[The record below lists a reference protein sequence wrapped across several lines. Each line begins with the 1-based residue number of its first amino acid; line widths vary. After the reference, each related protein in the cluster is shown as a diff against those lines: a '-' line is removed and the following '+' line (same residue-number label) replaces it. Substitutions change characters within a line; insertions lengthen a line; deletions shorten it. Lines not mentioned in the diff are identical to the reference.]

1 MKKILALSLG
11 LLSLALQAQPKV
23 TLEGDD
29 WVWYAPETP
38 ELTFTVKDSLLNP
51 LDTNITVRI
60 TTDTGL
66 PVCVISQSVS
76 IAKGDS
82 ARLCINPCIATPG
95 FYHIFVEAGG
105 QNIVDNAYEQW
116 GGQGHKSFY
125 TIGFEPENIVSLPDA
140 QPDFQAF
147 WDKARA
153 ELAAVPLQPQ
163 VKEIKEKS
171 SPRKKVYSA
180 KVLSIDNDTVQ
191 VFYTVPVTRDKN
203 ARFPLHVLF
212 LGYSSDIWDLDV
224 EGQEYI
230 EAIVSVRGQG
240 QNKPN
245 NRYGDWVQYGLQSP
259 DTYYYRGAYLDC
271 VRGIDY
277 LCTLP
282 QADTRN
288 IFVEGG
294 SQGGACSM
302 AVAALDHRITA
313 AAVYITF
320 MSDFP
325 DYFQIVRWPAEPIEA
340 KQHAL
345 GMSNAEMLRVMSYF
359 DIKNLARW
367 IECPVYMAIGLQDPT
382 CPPHTN
388 FSGYNL
394 VRTPKQYRIFRDY
407 GHHVNYDIW
416 NPTMWE
422 WFARWRK

>member
-1 MKKILALSLG
+1 MKKFLALSLG

-66 PVCVISQSVS
+66 PVCVITQSVS

-212 LGYSSDIWDLDV
+212 L
-224 EGQEYI
+224 
-230 EAIVSVRGQG
+230 
-240 QNKPN
+240 
-245 NRYGDWVQYGLQSP
+245 
-259 DTYYYRGAYLDC
+259 
-271 VRGIDY
+271 
-277 LCTLP
+277 
-282 QADTRN
+282 
-288 IFVEGG
+288 
-294 SQGGACSM
+294 
-302 AVAALDHRITA
+302 
-313 AAVYITF
+313 
-320 MSDFP
+320 
-325 DYFQIVRWPAEPIEA
+325 
-340 KQHAL
+340 
-345 GMSNAEMLRVMSYF
+345 
-359 DIKNLARW
+359 
-367 IECPVYMAIGLQDPT
+367 
-382 CPPHTN
+382 
-388 FSGYNL
+388 
-394 VRTPKQYRIFRDY
+394 
-407 GHHVNYDIW
+407 
-416 NPTMWE
+416 
-422 WFARWRK
+422 

>member
-1 MKKILALSLG
+1 M
-11 LLSLALQAQPKV
+11 
-23 TLEGDD
+23 
-29 WVWYAPETP
+29 
-38 ELTFTVKDSLLNP
+38 EL
-51 LDTNITVRI
+51 
-60 TTDTGL
+60 
-66 PVCVISQSVS
+66 
-76 IAKGDS
+76 
-82 ARLCINPCIATPG
+82 
-95 FYHIFVEAGG
+95 
-105 QNIVDNAYEQW
+105 
-116 GGQGHKSFY
+116 
-125 TIGFEPENIVSLPDA
+125 
-140 QPDFQAF
+140 
-147 WDKARA
+147 
-153 ELAAVPLQPQ
+153 
-163 VKEIKEKS
+163 KEKS
-171 SPRKKVYSA
+171 SSRKKVFSA

-191 VFYTVPVTRDKN
+191 VFYTVPVTRNKD
-203 ARFPLHVLF
+203 ARFPMHVLF
-212 LGYSSDIWDLDV
+212 LGYSSDIWDLDT

-230 EAIVSVRGQG
+230 EAIVSIRGQG

-245 NRYGDWVQYGLQSP
+245 NRYGDWIQYGLESP

-325 DYFQIVRWPAEPIEA
+325 DYFQIVRWPAEPIET

-345 GMSNAEMLRVMSYF
+345 GMNNAEMLRVMSYF

-422 WFARWRK
+422 WFARWRN

>member
-1 MKKILALSLG
+1 MKKFLAPG
-11 LLSLALQAQPKV
+11 IALLSLALQAQPKA
-23 TLEGDD
+23 TLCGDN
-29 WVWYAPETP
+29 WVWYAPAQP
-38 ELTFTVKDSLLNP
+38 ELTFTVSDSLLRP
-51 LDTNITVRI
+51 MSAAITVRI
-60 TTDTGL
+60 TTDTQQ
-66 PVCVISQSVS
+66 PVCS
-76 IAKGDS
+76 ITQRVRIAEGDS
-82 ARLCINPCIATPG
+82 MRLTVNPAITTPG
-95 FYHIFVEAGG
+95 FYHVSVEADGR
-105 QNIVDNAYEQW
+105 NIVDNAYEQW

-125 TIGFEPENIVSLPDA
+125 TIGYEPENVVSLPDA

-153 ELAAVPLQPQ
+153 ELAAVPLLPQ
-163 VKEIKEKS
+163 VTELTDKS
-171 SPRKKVYSA
+171 SKRKKVYSA
-180 KVLSIDNDTVQ
+180 KVLSVDNDTVQ
-191 VFYTVPVTRDKN
+191 VFYTVPVTRNKK

-212 LGYSSDIWDLDV
+212 LGYNSDIWDLDT

-240 QNKPN
+240 QNKPH
-245 NRYGDWVQYGLQSP
+245 NRYGDWVQYGLDSP

-271 VRGIDY
+271 IRGIDY

-325 DYFQIVRWPAEPIEA
+325 DYFRIVRWPAEPIEA

-345 GMSNAEMLRVMSYF
+345 GMSDTEMLRVMSYF

-367 IECPVYMAIGLQDPT
+367 VECPVYMAIGLQDPT

-394 VRTPKQYRIFRDY
+394 VRTPKQYRIFPHY
-407 GHHVNYDIW
+407 GHHVDYDIW

-422 WFARWRK
+422 WFARWRR

>member
-1 MKKILALSLG
+1 MKKFLALSLG

-29 WVWYAPETP
+29 WVWYAPESP

-66 PVCVISQSVS
+66 PVCVITQSVN

-82 ARLCINPCIATPG
+82 ACLCINPCIATPG
-95 FYHIFVEAGG
+95 FYHVFVEAGG

-245 NRYGDWVQYGLQSP
+245 NRYGDWIQYGLQSP

-271 VRGIDY
+271 VRA
-277 LCTLP
+277 LP